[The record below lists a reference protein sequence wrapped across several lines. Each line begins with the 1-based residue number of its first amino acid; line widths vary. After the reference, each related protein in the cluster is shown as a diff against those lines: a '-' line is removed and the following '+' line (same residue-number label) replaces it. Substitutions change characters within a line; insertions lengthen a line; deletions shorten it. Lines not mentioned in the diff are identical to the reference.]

1 MIASASPRPLAV
13 NIPWRPLVIIA
24 LVVGAYHYSL
34 LTLARGL
41 ALQTPLAYVALAPV
55 IAVALAWF
63 KTSQVPPANPTQLR
77 LDFVLGRVLGVL
89 LIGIALVIALLVPL
103 SIRFWLYRIDLLS
116 LPIFVAGTIALLY
129 GARRLWSLWF
139 PVAFLLL
146 AWPAPYLPL
155 VGDWLAGFTDA
166 TVAVITALSHLL
178 PIATAGS
185 EGVFT
190 LQHAGAPF
198 VLAIGSACAGVNS
211 LVGFLLV
218 GTALAYV
225 VRGQLLAKVAW
236 LVAGLVIVWAFNIL
250 RIEAIFVV
258 GTLFG
263 PRAALDVL
271 HPVAGLI
278 VFNLGILLML
288 VVTPRFGLAFAPL
301 PKGVASETASSSAS
315 AYRRFSVP
323 TLIVLI
329 GVVLMATINSGY
341 ARYEGLAGSLGQAT
355 VLPFSVANSTISD
368 WRSSLMTSYEQGKQ
382 FYGQNSTWD
391 RYYYKSKSRAS
402 LQASAPVYV
411 DVITTDD
418 ANALAAY
425 GVESCYRFHGYFIQS
440 QTDVSLG
447 PALQGHV
454 IDYTNPKGP
463 SDWSAI
469 WWEWPYLNGGKT
481 SYERIVIF
489 IQGGP
494 TDQLS
499 GAAGDAAPPA
509 KDSRFDGTD
518 DFLVT
523 LGRMLVARQLPAVA
537 SR

>member
-1 MIASASPRPLAV
+1 MIASASPRPIAV
-13 NIPWRPLVIIA
+13 RIAWRPLVIIA
-24 LVVGAYHYSL
+24 LVAGAYHYSL

-55 IAVALAWF
+55 IAIGLAWF
-63 KTSQVPPANPTQLR
+63 RTSQVPPANPTQLR

-89 LIGIALVIALLVPL
+89 LIGLALVIALLVPL
-103 SIRFWLYRIDLLS
+103 SIRFWLYRIDLVS

-146 AWPAPYLPL
+146 AWPVPYLPL

-166 TVAVITALSHLL
+166 TVALVTALSHVL

-190 LQHAGAPF
+190 LHHAGAPF
-198 VLAIGSACAGVNS
+198 VLAVGSACAGVNS

-225 VRGQLLAKVAW
+225 VRGSLLAKVGW
-236 LVAGLVIVWAFNIL
+236 LAVGLVIVWAFNIL

-288 VVTPRFGLAFAPL
+288 VVTPRFGLAFAAQPHQV
-301 PKGVASETASSSAS
+301 GSEQAPNSESG
-315 AYRRFSVP
+315 YRRLSMP
-323 TLIVLI
+323 ALIVLI

-355 VLPFSVANSTISD
+355 VLPFSEANATIPNWGSA
-368 WRSSLMTSYEQGKQ
+368 LLATYQQGQQ

-391 RYYYKSKSRAS
+391 RYIYQSRYGAS
-402 LQASAPVYV
+402 LRSSAPVYV
-411 DVITTDD
+411 DVVATDD
-418 ANALAAY
+418 ANALEAY

-454 IDYTNPKGP
+454 IDYTNPKA
-463 SDWSAI
+463 SLDWSAI

-481 SYERIVIF
+481 NYERIVIF

-494 TDQLS
+494 NAQLA
-499 GAAGDAAPPA
+499 GAASDAAPPA
-509 KDSRFDGTD
+509 KNARFDGTD

-523 LGRMLVARQLPAVA
+523 LGRLLVARQLPAVA

>member
-1 MIASASPRPLAV
+1 MIASASPRLPAL
-13 NIPWRPLVIIA
+13 NIPWRPLVVIA
-24 LVVGAYHYSL
+24 LVAGAYHYSL
-34 LTLARGL
+34 FTLARGL

-63 KTSQVPPANPTQLR
+63 RTSHLPPANPTQLR

-89 LIGIALVIALLVPL
+89 LIGLALVIALLVPL
-103 SIRFWLYRIDLLS
+103 SIRFWLYRIDLVS

-155 VGDWLAGFTDA
+155 VGDWLTAFTDA
-166 TVAVITALSHLL
+166 TVAIVSALSHLL
-178 PIATAGS
+178 PIANAGS

-190 LQHAGAPF
+190 LHHAGAPF

-225 VRGQLLAKVAW
+225 VRGRLLAKIAW
-236 LVAGLVIVWAFNIL
+236 LVAGLVIVWAFNIV

-288 VVTPRFGLAFAPL
+288 VMTPRFGLDFAQIR
-301 PKGVASETASSSAS
+301 GGASQVTPASAS

-323 TLIVLI
+323 TLLVLI
-329 GVVLMATINSGY
+329 GAVLMAAVNSGY
-341 ARYEGLAGSLGQAT
+341 ARYEVLAGALGQPT
-355 VLPFSVANSTISD
+355 VLRFSAADATIPD
-368 WRSSLMTSYEQGKQ
+368 WRYSLMTSYDQGKQ
-382 FYGQNSTWD
+382 FFGQNSTWD
-391 RYYYKSKSRAS
+391 RYYYKSKSGAS
-402 LQASAPVYV
+402 LQASVPVYV
-411 DVITTDD
+411 DVIATDD

-454 IDYTNPKGP
+454 IDYTNPKGN

-469 WWEWPYLNGGKT
+469 WWEWPWLNGGKT
-481 SYERIVIF
+481 SYERIVVF
-489 IQGGP
+489 IEGGP
-494 TDQLS
+494 NNQLS
-499 GAAGDAAPPA
+499 GAAANAAPPA
-509 KDSRFDGTD
+509 KDARFDVTD

-523 LGRMLVARQLPAVA
+523 LARILVAHQLSAVA
-537 SR
+537 GS

>member
-1 MIASASPRPLAV
+1 LIASASPRPLAM
-13 NIPWRPLVIIA
+13 NIPWRPLVLIG
-24 LVVGAYHYSL
+24 LVAGAYHYSL

-41 ALQTPLAYVALAPV
+41 TLQTPLAYVALAPV

-63 KTSQVPPANPTQLR
+63 RMSQAPPANPTQLR

-89 LIGIALVIALLVPL
+89 LIGLALVLALLVPL

-155 VGDWLAGFTDA
+155 VGDWLMAFTDA
-166 TVAVITALSHLL
+166 TVAIVTALSHLL

-190 LQHAGAPF
+190 LNHAGAPF
-198 VLAIGSACAGVNS
+198 VLAVGSACAGVNS
-211 LVGFLLV
+211 LVGFFLV

-225 VRGQLLAKVAW
+225 VRGSLLAKVAW
-236 LVAGLVIVWAFNIL
+236 LVAGLIIVWGFNIL
-250 RIEAIFVV
+250 RIEAIFVF

-271 HPVAGLI
+271 HPIAGLI
-278 VFNLGILLML
+278 VFNIGVLLML
-288 VVTPRFGLAFAPL
+288 VMTPRFGLSF
-301 PKGVASETASSSAS
+301 VAQPHAGGAERAAISAS
-315 AYRRFSVP
+315 AYRRFSMP
-323 TLIVLI
+323 TLTLLI
-329 GVVLMATINSGY
+329 GVLLMATINSGY
-341 ARYEGLAGSLGQAT
+341 SRYEVLADSLGQPT
-355 VLPFSVANSTISD
+355 VLAFSPANATITN
-368 WRSSLMTSYEQGKQ
+368 WNYALLGTYQQGQQ

-391 RYYYKSKSRAS
+391 RYIYQSTSEAS
-402 LQASAPVYV
+402 LQATTPIYV
-411 DVITTDD
+411 DVIATDD
-418 ANALAAY
+418 PNALAAY

-440 QTDVSLG
+440 QSDVSLG
-447 PALQGHV
+447 TGLQGHL

-463 SDWSAI
+463 LDWSAI
-469 WWEWPYLNGGKT
+469 WWEWPYLDGSKT
-481 SYERIVIF
+481 KYERVVIF

-494 TDQLS
+494 DAALS
-499 GAAGDAAPPA
+499 GAADVAPPA
-509 KDSRFDGTD
+509 KDERFDGTD
-518 DFLVT
+518 DFLLT
-523 LGRMLVARQLPAVA
+523 MGRLLVARQLSAVA
-537 SR
+537 GS

>member
-1 MIASASPRPLAV
+1 MIASASPRPLV
-13 NIPWRPLVIIA
+13 MNIPWRPLVIIA
-24 LVVGAYHYSL
+24 LVAGAYHYSL

-41 ALQTPLAYVALAPV
+41 ALQTPLAYIALAPV

-63 KTSQVPPANPTQLR
+63 RTSQVPPANQTQLR

-103 SIRFWLYRIDLLS
+103 SVRFWLYRIDLVS

-139 PVAFLLL
+139 PIAFLLL
-146 AWPAPYLPL
+146 AWPVPYLPL
-155 VGDWLAGFTDA
+155 VGDWLTAFTDA
-166 TVAVITALSHLL
+166 TVALVTALSHLL

-190 LQHAGAPF
+190 LHHAGVPF

-225 VRGQLLAKVAW
+225 VRGRLLAKVAW
-236 LVAGLVIVWAFNIL
+236 LVAGLAIVWAFNIV

-288 VVTPRFGLAFAPL
+288 VATPRFGLTFAPQQHRL
-301 PKGVASETASSSAS
+301 GYEEASSAAS
-315 AYRRFSVP
+315 AQRRFSIP
-323 TLIVLI
+323 TLTVLV

-341 ARYEGLAGSLGQAT
+341 ARYEGLAGSLGLPT
-355 VLPFSVANSTISD
+355 VLPFSEASATIPNWGSA
-368 WRSSLMTSYEQGKQ
+368 LLATYQHGQQ

-391 RYYYKSKSRAS
+391 RYIYQPKSGASLRAS
-402 LQASAPVYV
+402 VPVYV
-411 DVITTDD
+411 DVIATDD
-418 ANALAAY
+418 ANALEAY

-440 QTDVSLG
+440 QTDVTLG

-454 IDYTNPKGP
+454 IDYTNPKA
-463 SDWSAI
+463 SIDWSAI
-469 WWEWPYLNGGKT
+469 WWEWPYLDRGKT
-481 SYERIVIF
+481 RYERIVII

-494 TDQLS
+494 NDQLS
-499 GAAGDAAPPA
+499 GAAANAAPPA
-509 KDSRFDGTD
+509 KDARFDGTD

-523 LGRMLVARQLPAVA
+523 LGRLLVAQQLPPGT
-537 SR
+537 S